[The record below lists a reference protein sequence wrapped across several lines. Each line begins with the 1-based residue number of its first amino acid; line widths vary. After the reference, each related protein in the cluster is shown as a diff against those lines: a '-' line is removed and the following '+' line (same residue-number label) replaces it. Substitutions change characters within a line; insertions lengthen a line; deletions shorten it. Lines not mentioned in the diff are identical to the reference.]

1 MKFKFHWAP
10 CNLSD
15 SSCFKENCLILFKEI
30 LSVMSLKFTII
41 PKGNRG
47 EQTDREVKVPEVRRV
62 KIRIPLSDVRAHHLI
77 LSLHKTPL
85 DLKLKFSLRK

>member
-1 MKFKFHWAP
+1 
-10 CNLSD
+10 
-15 SSCFKENCLILFKEI
+15 
-30 LSVMSLKFTII
+30 MSLKFTII

-62 KIRIPLSDVRAHHLI
+62 KIRIPLSDVRARHPV

-85 DLKLKFSLRK
+85 DLKLKLENAYKAGSLHRYLQENHF